1 MRKLLLFSV
10 VGLLAQLVDG
20 SLGMAYGV
28 TATSALV
35 ASGAT
40 VALASAAVHL
50 AEVGTTAVS
59 GFSHW
64 RFGNVN
70 WRTVAWLGVPGA
82 VGAFLGA
89 TVLSS
94 FSSKGLS
101 IAVSFFLL
109 ALGVYVLSRFAF
121 GFVRTAAPEEHA
133 RGGWL
138 AGLGLGAGF
147 LDAIGGGGWG
157 PVTSPT
163 LMTIGR
169 HEPRTAIGSV
179 SASEFLVS
187 VAASLGF
194 LTNLGSE
201 GIDTRIVAGLLLGGL
216 VAAPLAAWLV
226 RHLDPHITGTL
237 AGCLIIVT
245 NSRTLMLRF
254 GVPGPIRLAVLLTLG
269 AATLGMLLWQLRR
282 VGEAWK
288 PRSTTSAAA
297 AASAATPDPALAGP
311 APTADVVPEPVG

>member
-1 MRKLLLFSV
+1 MRKLFLFSI
-10 VGLLAQLVDG
+10 VGLIAQLVDG

-35 ASGAT
+35 ASGT
-40 VALASAAVHL
+40 SVALASAAVHL

-70 WRTVAWLGVPGA
+70 WRTVGWLGVPGA
-82 VGAFLGA
+82 AGAFVGA

-94 FSSKGLS
+94 FSSKALS

-121 GFVRTAAPEEHA
+121 GVVRAAASDEHA

-187 VAASLGF
+187 LAASLGF
-194 LTNLGSE
+194 LANLGGE
-201 GIDTRIVAGLLLGGL
+201 GIDARIVAGLLAGGV
-216 VAAPLAAWLV
+216 VAAPFAAWLV
-226 RHLDPHITGTL
+226 RRLDAHITGTL

-245 NSRTLMLRF
+245 NSRTLLLRF
-254 GVPGPIRLAVLLTLG
+254 GVAGPVRLAVILTLVACTIG
-269 AATLGMLLWQLRR
+269 LVLWQIRR

-288 PRSTTSAAA
+288 APLIAA
-297 AASAATPDPALAGP
+297 P
-311 APTADVVPEPVG
+311 APAVPVP